1 MGSPSS
7 TIASSWRPAASDDQ
21 STAYWPSPTSL
32 TPARSFWPPAPSR
45 DASPPPAQA
54 LPWRSRMTTMT
65 RAVAPAAARG
75 GFDDARRTVHIWRS
89 GGAATTSKVTGDP
102 GRSSPDVL
110 RATRRRYAPA
120 RQTVSAPPR
129 RLACDSRACGTENSE
144 VSQSQRKPSGTSR
157 SSCASSSRHAR
168 GPMPAARRER
178 HQLGDELLVGGAAPP
193 SASRSSTK
201 SGVDCPATHVRSASA
216 SSVHRDASARS
227 CEIAHAPRAAAD
239 RLAVQRHRHGVRARA
254 SDAVRHRVGPV
265 AVVADRARRR
275 RWTRMATTKASPPR
289 VNASARCVAG
299 IDRKVGGASDE
310 RLGQPI
316 ATCCRGGGGCR
327 LADRQAL

>member
-1 MGSPSS
+1 
-7 TIASSWRPAASDDQ
+7 
-21 STAYWPSPTSL
+21 
-32 TPARSFWPPAPSR
+32 
-45 DASPPPAQA
+45 
-54 LPWRSRMTTMT
+54 MTTMT

-102 GRSSPDVL
+102 GRSSPEVL

-144 VSQSQRKPSGTSR
+144 VSQSQRKPSGTSG

-168 GPMPAARRER
+168 GPRPPRGASGTSSVTSSSSA
-178 HQLGDELLVGGAAPP
+178 GAAPP

-227 CEIAHAPRAAAD
+227 CETRT
-239 RLAVQRHRHGVRARA
+239 RHGLPRIGSPCSVTATVYAPEHATQYVTVYVPSPLSRIE
-254 SDAVRHRVGPV
+254 RVAGDGP
-265 AVVADRARRR
+265 
-275 RWTRMATTKASPPR
+275 RMATTKASPPR
-289 VNASARCVAG
+289 VARAPDAS
-299 IDRKVGGASDE
+299 
-310 RLGQPI
+310 
-316 ATCCRGGGGCR
+316 
-327 LADRQAL
+327 LA